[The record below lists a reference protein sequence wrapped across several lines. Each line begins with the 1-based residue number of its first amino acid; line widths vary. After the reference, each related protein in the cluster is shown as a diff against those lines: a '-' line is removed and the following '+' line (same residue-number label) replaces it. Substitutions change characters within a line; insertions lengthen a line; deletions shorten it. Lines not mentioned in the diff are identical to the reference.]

1 MNYILNSENR
11 LPYIFNWSNRTQ
23 YNITLA
29 ILSYTIDTFKT
40 ELQNKL
46 NLITGLSFQVST
58 SVSGSINRLNIINDN
73 NTFKIISGN
82 NIIAEYLG
90 IDNITPSY
98 FTKITSST
106 KTPKFIQ
113 ILNENNNVMTIQI
126 TRDFTYTLP
135 NQIYSS
141 IDKLMEI
148 IIIGMNST
156 IIAQNYSYSITNNII
171 SFLSPN
177 NPIILYFANPNM
189 YKLAKLLGFY
199 TTNTLDY
206 LNTINAN
213 QSHYL
218 SYQLSDLSFDLGYTL
233 KISEIELTYI
243 SLDNNIY
250 NIDSRNNTFK
260 FIIKNNNIETNYTL
274 ILIDGIYTVQ
284 DYIEKLNAYF
294 NTNNLSVAASYNIL
308 NQKISII
315 CTNNILIKYID
326 NLYINKLLGFN
337 NNSNR
342 TFINALTSDYVVN
355 FSKKKIFFLD
365 CNTQFGKKE
374 YANRFLVEIG
384 QPLRLPIK
392 YNWNE
397 TITKLDVSLKDEFNE
412 PINIQQNWVAIL
424 NLI

>member
-11 LPYIFNWSNRTQ
+11 LPYIFKWSNRTQ

-46 NLITGLSFQVST
+46 NLTTGLSFQVTT
-58 SVSGSINRLNIINDN
+58 SISGSINRLNIINDN

-82 NIIAEYLG
+82 NIIADYLG
-90 IDNITPSY
+90 IDNITPTY
-98 FTKITSST
+98 FSKIISST
-106 KTPKFIQ
+106 KTPNFIQ
-113 ILNENNNVMTIQI
+113 ILNENNNIMTIQI

-141 IDKLMEI
+141 IDKLMDM

-156 IIAQNYSYSITNNII
+156 IIAQNYSYSMNNNII
-171 SFLSPN
+171 SFISPT
-177 NPIILYFANPNM
+177 NPIILYFANQSM
-189 YKLAKLLGFY
+189 YKLAKVLGFY

-206 LNTINAN
+206 INTINAN
-213 QSHYL
+213 DSHCL
-218 SYQLSDLSFDLGYTL
+218 SYQLSDISFDLGYTL
-233 KISEIELTYI
+233 KISEIELKYI

-260 FIIKNNNIETNYTL
+260 FIIKNNNIETNYTV
-274 ILIDGIYTVQ
+274 ILIDGIYTVH

-294 NTNNLSVAASYNIL
+294 NTNTLAVTASYNIL
-308 NQKISII
+308 NQKISIT
-315 CTNNILIKYID
+315 CSNNLTIKYID
-326 NLYINKLLGFN
+326 NIYTNKLLGFN

-342 TFINALTSDYVVN
+342 QFITVLSSDYVVN

-374 YANRFLVEIG
+374 NTKRFLVEIG
-384 QPLRLPIK
+384 QPLRPTIK

-397 TITKLDVSLKDEFNE
+397 TITKLDFSLKDEFNE